1 MHALTLNQSRRKHLK
16 AQLRMPLFSE
26 ADRRQILTTQQ
37 DKVKAALS
45 QANELSR
52 TEGRQRRRVG
62 GLLLL
67 LLLGFSCWRVFRP
80 RQQPARSQAI
90 LKFVRAG
97 RNARRLPMPL
107 KHMLALRN
115 ISGLQ
120 LVEDEDGARPMGG
133 PAGSVHAVASQLGG
147 QQRSAANRT
156 SAENTSSVSPVHNT
170 SRLCAS
176 TSTGCAS
183 GTGSQTS
190 VL

>member
-1 MHALTLNQSRRKHLK
+1 
-16 AQLRMPLFSE
+16 MPVFSE

-133 PAGSVHAVASQLGG
+133 
-147 QQRSAANRT
+147 QQISAANRT
-156 SAENTSSVSPVHNT
+156 SAENRSSVSPVHNA

-176 TSTGCAS
+176 TSTTGCAS
-183 GTGSQTS
+183 GTGRSQTS